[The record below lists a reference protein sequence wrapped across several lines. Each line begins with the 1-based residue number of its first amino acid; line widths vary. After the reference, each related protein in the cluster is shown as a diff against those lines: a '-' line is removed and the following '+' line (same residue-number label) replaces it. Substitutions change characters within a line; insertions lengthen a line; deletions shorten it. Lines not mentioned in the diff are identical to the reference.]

1 MSLILR
7 HAIKIDAPLE
17 VVFLALS
24 QVKHI
29 AAWHHGPVQ
38 GDLAV
43 GEVLYIN
50 PSSDLKFGWKTNE
63 IVGRERI
70 AQECVE
76 GPEGSLGKQV
86 VYTLSSRGPKSTLLE
101 LTDGQWNEGDGHLA
115 SCNTHWGGA
124 LYRLKAYIELE
135 MSGS

>member
-24 QVKHI
+24 QVQHI

-63 IVGRERI
+63 IVGHERSFI
-70 AQECVE
+70 
-76 GPEGSLGKQV
+76 
-86 VYTLSSRGPKSTLLE
+86 TLE
-101 LTDGQWNEGDGHLA
+101 LLCHLSDQKGIVDLHSA
-115 SCNTHWGGA
+115 ISGNVQRAVTSPRSSSCRANSRSA
-124 LYRLKAYIELE
+124 RSSPLRAI
-135 MSGS
+135 S